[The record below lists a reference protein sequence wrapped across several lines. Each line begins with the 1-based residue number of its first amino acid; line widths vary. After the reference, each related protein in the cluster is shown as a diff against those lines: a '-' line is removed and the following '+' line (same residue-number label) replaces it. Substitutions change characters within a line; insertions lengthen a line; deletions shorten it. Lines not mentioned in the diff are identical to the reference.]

1 MEDNIAL
8 AEQSYKIIQK
18 KSEDNTVAQSLS
30 GIFGWPITI
39 GTDIAVIPMIY
50 VPLWD
55 RLRELYSRSN
65 VAQDAATNIIKGII
79 SEIFIDIAFDKFM
92 GNIPLVGIYF
102 NAICAKTMTWR
113 LGTLFTML
121 AARGEEVEGM
131 DVKETMAL
139 IRKVFPQSDMFK
151 FVTPEKEKYL
161 KLVSGVTN
169 LNQEDYNRKVDKM
182 LDMMGEL

>member
-1 MEDNIAL
+1 METGIGL
-8 AEQSYKIIQK
+8 AEQAYDIIQK
-18 KSEDNTVAQSLS
+18 KSEDNTIAQSLS

-55 RLRELYSRSN
+55 RLRELFSRSN

-79 SEIFIDIAFDKFM
+79 GEIFVDIAFDKFM

-102 NAICAKTMTWR
+102 NAICAKNMTWR
-113 LGTLFTML
+113 LGILFTML

-151 FVTPEKEKYL
+151 FITPEKEKFL
-161 KLVSGVTN
+161 KLINGVTN
-169 LNQEDYNRKVDKM
+169 LNQEDFNRKVDKM
-182 LDMMGEL
+182 LDMIDEL

>member
-1 MEDNIAL
+1 MEAKIDL
-8 AEQSYKIIQK
+8 AEQAYNIIRK
-18 KSEDNTVAQSLS
+18 KSEDNTIAQSLS

-55 RLRELYSRSN
+55 KLRELFSRSN
-65 VAQDAATNIIKGII
+65 VAHDAATNVIKGIL
-79 SEIFIDIAFDKFM
+79 SEIFVDIAFDKFM

-131 DVKETMAL
+131 GVKETMAL

-151 FVTPEKEKYL
+151 FITPEKEKFL
-161 KLVSGVTN
+161 KLVNGITN

-182 LDMMGEL
+182 LDMMDEM

>member
-1 MEDNIAL
+1 MIDVT
-8 AEQSYKIIQK
+8 EQAYDIIQK
-18 KSEDNTVAQSLS
+18 KSEDNTIAQSLS

-55 RLRELYSRSN
+55 RIRELYMRSN

-79 SEIFIDIAFDKFM
+79 SELFIDIAFDKFM

-139 IRKVFPQSDMFK
+139 IRKVFPQSEMFK
-151 FVTPEKEKYL
+151 FITPEKEKFL
-161 KLVSGVTN
+161 KLVNGVTN

-182 LDMMGEL
+182 LDMMDEL